1 MKFENIMLHGF
12 LAAGLLVCALILGDM
27 LTTQV
32 AAPAAVAHAAAASA
46 SR

>member
-12 LAAGLLVCALILGDM
+12 FAAGLLVCALILGDM

-32 AAPAAVAHAAAASA
+32 SAPASVASNAAVST

>member
-1 MKFENIMLHGF
+1 MKFENIMLQGF
-12 LAAGLLVCALILGDM
+12 FAAGLLVCALILGDM

-32 AAPAAVAHAAAASA
+32 AAPASVAGTAAVSA

>member
-12 LAAGLLVCALILGDM
+12 FAAGLLVCALVLGGM
-27 LTTQV
+27 LTDHASAPEAV
-32 AAPAAVAHAAAASA
+32 AGNAAVSA